1 MKKRFAVIFL
11 LLMTSP
17 CVMAERISFVELS
30 RQLSNNEIVNSPI
43 YTKKLYRQMYEED
56 KAAYDRQMTAL
67 DEQKKAGTISSRTY
81 LYRTEAL
88 RNAFK
93 KAYPKSLAEQG
104 KQIEQTP
111 ADMWMLV
118 AFSNHRRDLIRLTH
132 PQYRQI
138 MKDTISGKNL
148 TVSKEEAF
156 PSSSNTSQQ
165 NKNMSVQKI
174 KNTQKLGRKSFSINT
189 DAFK

>member
-1 MKKRFAVIFL
+1 MRFTIILL

-17 CVMAERISFVELS
+17 CVMAERINFVNIS
-30 RQLSNNEIVNSPI
+30 RQLSNNEIINSPVH
-43 YTKKLYRQMYEED
+43 TKKLFRQMYEED
-56 KAAYDRQMTAL
+56 KAAYDQQMTVLA
-67 DEQKKAGTISSRTY
+67 EQKKAGTISSRTY

-111 ADMWMLV
+111 VDMWMLV

-148 TVSKEEAF
+148 TASKEA
-156 PSSSNTSQQ
+156 PSQSSSNTSQQ
-165 NKNMSVQKI
+165 NKNMSVQKV

>member
-1 MKKRFAVIFL
+1 MRFTVIFL
-11 LLMTSP
+11 LLMASP
-17 CVMAERISFVELS
+17 YVMAERINFVELS
-30 RQLSNNEIVNSPI
+30 RQLSDNEIINSPVH
-43 YTKKLYRQMYEED
+43 TKKLYRQMYEED

>member
-1 MKKRFAVIFL
+1 MTMRFTIIL
-11 LLMTSP
+11 LLFMTSP
-17 CVMAERISFVELS
+17 GVMAERINFVNIS
-30 RQLSNNEIVNSPI
+30 RQLSNNEIINSPVH
-43 YTKKLYRQMYEED
+43 TKKLFRQMYEED
-56 KAAYDRQMTAL
+56 KAAYDRQMTVL

-148 TVSKEEAF
+148 TVSKEVSSQ
-156 PSSSNTSQQ
+156 SSSNTSQQ
-165 NKNMSVQKI
+165 NKNVSVQKI

-189 DAFK
+189 DVFK

>member
-1 MKKRFAVIFL
+1 MNK
-11 LLMTSP
+11 
-17 CVMAERISFVELS
+17 
-30 RQLSNNEIVNSPI
+30 
-43 YTKKLYRQMYEED
+43 
-56 KAAYDRQMTAL
+56 
-67 DEQKKAGTISSRTY
+67 KKAGTISSRTY

-111 ADMWMLV
+111 VDMWMLV

-138 MKDTISGKNL
+138 MKDTLSGKNL
-148 TVSKEEAF
+148 TASKEA
-156 PSSSNTSQQ
+156 PSQSSSNTSQQ